1 MEENNYNN
9 LTDEQIIEILK
20 NGNDTALEYLINK
33 YRNLVKIIARAYFMI
48 GADKEDII
56 QEGMIGLYK
65 AIKDYNQNFQAK
77 FYTFAKICIT
87 RQVMTAIK
95 SANRKKHQ
103 PLNTYLSL
111 NRFMYEE
118 NDQVPFIES
127 IENGN
132 IFNPEEIIINKE
144 NIAYIEKSIENVLSE
159 FEKSVLYIYLKGK
172 SYSHI
177 AKILNKDE
185 KSIDNAIQRI
195 RKKIS
200 KII

>member
-9 LTDEQIIEILK
+9 LTDEQIIKIFK
-20 NGNDTALEYLINK
+20 NGDDTALEYLINK

-118 NDQVPFIES
+118 NEQAPFIES

-159 FEKSVLYIYLKGK
+159 FEKNVLYIYLKGK